1 LRADNPLSRGA
12 KKAKKDIFVKYIV
25 MVLALALAVLVLF
38 GCDGQKSAVKTGPS
52 LSDSSTRPD
61 SEVKGAKIYLYD
73 RGRITTAIDANKIV
87 KFDTKDST
95 IGYIVHVNFYD
106 SSGRVS
112 SVLVGDSSIS
122 HENSG
127 FMSVYGNV
135 VAVST
140 EDSSKL
146 ETDYLR
152 WNPTV
157 NKIQTD
163 AFVKITR
170 HGDVVTGWGMESDP
184 NLKHIDILKQVS
196 GTFRDTSTAGKR

>member
-1 LRADNPLSRGA
+1 VV
-12 KKAKKDIFVKYIV
+12 KKDAFVKYTV
-25 MVLALALAVLVLF
+25 FVFALVFAVLAVF

-52 LSDSSTRPD
+52 ISDSSVRPD
-61 SEVKGAKIYLYD
+61 TEVKGARIYLYD
-73 RGRITTAIDANKIV
+73 KGQITTSIDANKIV

-95 IGYIVHVNFYD
+95 IGYNVHIDFYD
-106 SSGRVS
+106 STGRVS
-112 SVLVGDSSIS
+112 SVLVGDSSVT

-135 VAVST
+135 VAIGS
-140 EDSSKL
+140 EDSTKL

-157 NKIQTD
+157 RKIQTD

-184 NLKHIDILKQVS
+184 NLSHINILKQVS
-196 GTFRDTSTAGKR
+196 GTFKDTTSAKR